1 MTTKTVGKEIDKLK
15 TYLEER
21 LTAQE
26 TNLK

>member
-1 MTTKTVGKEIDKLK
+1 MTTRTVDKEIDKLK

-21 LTAQE
+21 LTTQE